1 MLNDLHKRLVLEY
14 QPRILMDRAD
24 PFPVRLLGCT
34 VFSEPG
40 MSNSFRDLRLDPA
53 ALGAK
58 YVIEYAVYFDYDI
71 QHLYDLEHVWVMVGP
86 EGEVTECWCSYH
98 GMRMRA
104 SGLRCFRLEGTHPV
118 LYCQP
123 GKHAFLP
130 DPELFRLHCQYDIC
144 CRETAGGGLLV
155 PPMLRGAMTTD
166 EERNGKIR
174 AYIREKFSFTPTEDY
189 VPHGLEDGQFVTWAE
204 LLEEIPRLVEAQ
216 LKIIGA

>member
-1 MLNDLHKRLVLEY
+1 MLSGYHKELVLRY

-71 QHLYDLEHVWVMVGP
+71 QHLYDLEHVWVMVGA

-144 CRETAGGGLLV
+144 CRENAGGGLLV

-166 EERNGKIR
+166 EARNEKIR

-204 LLEEIPRLVEAQ
+204 LLEEIPRLVDIQ
-216 LKIIGA
+216 LKIIEA

>member
-1 MLNDLHKRLVLEY
+1 MLSGYQKELVLRY

-58 YVIEYAVYFDYDI
+58 YIIEYAVYFDYDI
-71 QHLYDLEHVWVMVGP
+71 QHLYDLEHVWVMVGA

-155 PPMLRGAMTTD
+155 PPMRRGKMTTA
-166 EERNGKIR
+166 EARNETIR
-174 AYIREKFSFTPTEDY
+174 ADIREKFSFTPTEDY
-189 VPHGLEDGQFVTWAE
+189 IPQNLEDGQFITWQE
-204 LLEEIPRLVEAQ
+204 LLDVIPGLVEAQ
-216 LKIIGA
+216 LKIIES